1 MWETVT
7 VSSIRSKFLFQL
19 TTFCTFAGA
28 SANSDSKIDQIL
40 ELLAAKSVSEFRF
53 SEGKTGKSKA
63 VGSAMQQLGFVS
75 TTPGVLPGRWP
86 TGYRNYAFQPFQWP
100 VEPDEARESLK
111 LQAHFQEQL
120 EDLGV
125 AFGQGGFQ
133 LLDVRQQ
140 DRLGFR
146 CDTDFGTLVFN
157 GGTDAVIVPYGE
169 LNWEL
174 QLRMVVDW
182 KTPKSFQSLH
192 KMDLQQKLELMGSL
206 YHSNHPSLVVFTDLV
221 NFAIYQPY
229 ANAIQ
234 YFHTF
239 AAPLTGQ
246 ITVSD
251 AMRFIARQL
260 TVVSSKDPR
269 FQYQR
274 LESIHEH
281 EELRLEAKV
290 LLSAKRLAGMEE
302 GLAEQLSVI
311 KDLPSEEQF
320 ETAFSLVQAWRPQLS
335 YFS

>member
-1 MWETVT
+1 MRDLCAG
-7 VSSIRSKFLFQL
+7 VSRS
-19 TTFCTFAGA
+19 
-28 SANSDSKIDQIL
+28 SDAKLDRIL
-40 ELLAAKSVSEFRF
+40 DLLEAKSVEEYRF
-53 SEGKTGKSKA
+53 SEGKSGKSSA

-75 TTPGVLPGRWP
+75 TTPGVLPGSWP
-86 TGYRNYAFQPFQWP
+86 TRYRNYTFQPFPWP
-100 VEPDEARESLK
+100 SEPDEARESPQLHT
-111 LQAHFQEQL
+111 HFQQQL
-120 EDLGV
+120 EQLGV
-125 AFGQGGFQ
+125 AFGPGAFQ

-140 DRLGFR
+140 DRLGFH
-146 CDTDFGTLVFN
+146 CDTGSGTLVVH

-182 KTPKSFQSLH
+182 KTPKSFKDLQR
-192 KMDLQQKLELMGSL
+192 MDLQQKLELMGSL
-206 YHSNHPSLVVFTDLV
+206 YHSNHPSLVVFTDLI

-234 YFHTF
+234 YLHTF
-239 AAPLTGQ
+239 AAPASGQ
-246 ITVSD
+246 IAVAD

-269 FQYQR
+269 FHYQR

-290 LLSAKRLAGMEE
+290 LLTAKRLAGSDE
-302 GLAEQLSVI
+302 GLAEQLKII
-311 KDLPSEEQF
+311 KDLPPEEQF
-320 ETAFSLVQAWRPQLS
+320 QSACSLVQAYRPQLS